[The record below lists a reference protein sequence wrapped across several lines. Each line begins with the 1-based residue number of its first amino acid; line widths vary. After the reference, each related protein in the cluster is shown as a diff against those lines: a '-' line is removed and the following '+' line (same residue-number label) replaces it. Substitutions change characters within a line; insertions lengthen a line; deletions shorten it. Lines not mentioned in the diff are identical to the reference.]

1 MIDVELTVLLA
12 VSRKYRPSEV
22 NAFRFWK
29 ATNQRSAKLVD
40 SDFSKTNGR
49 KKKSFLSHKDFK
61 ADGTVAT
68 FVVIAL
74 KVNLFKIKVCKF
86 FS

>member
-12 VSRKYRPSEV
+12 VFV
-22 NAFRFWK
+22 NIVPLKWK
-29 ATNQRSAKLVD
+29 VTNQRSAKLVD
-40 SDFSKTNGR
+40 SDFSKTNGT

-68 FVVIAL
+68 FVVIEGKL
-74 KVNLFKIKVCKF
+74 V
-86 FS
+86 

>member
-1 MIDVELTVLLA
+1 MAENKAVLI
-12 VSRKYRPSEV
+12 
-22 NAFRFWK
+22 
-29 ATNQRSAKLVD
+29 
-40 SDFSKTNGR
+40 
-49 KKKSFLSHKDFK
+49 LSHKDFK